1 MNPAEKHVHDVADNY
16 NSPPHE
22 YVADHGD
29 PVHPK
34 LERVSTVDHQIMV
47 SEKLTQSERQLVE
60 TATLAT
66 DSREKECFS
75 NALRLFEY
83 DDRFKYSEGYASL
96 SRRPDIVVEHAWAML
111 DGEKIVDPSTG
122 FEDYYG
128 VVITSE
134 QILQQNTG
142 PNFSPEGIICRRENR
157 DFLRA
162 QGYTK

>member
-1 MNPAEKHVHDVADNY
+1 MNAAENHVHDLADK
-16 NSPPHE
+16 SPPHK
-22 YVADHGD
+22 YVADHGE
-29 PVHPK
+29 PVQSS
-34 LERVSTVDHQIMV
+34 LDRVSIVDNQITIA
-47 SEKLTQSERQLVE
+47 ENLTQSERQLVE
-60 TATLAT
+60 TAILAT
-66 DSREKECFS
+66 DPREKECFS

-83 DDRFKYSEGYASL
+83 DERFKYTEGYASL
-96 SRRPDIVVEHAWAML
+96 PFCPDMVVEHAWVML
-111 DGEKIVDPSTG
+111 DGQKIVDPSTG

-142 PNFSPEGIICRRENR
+142 ANFSPEGIICRRENW